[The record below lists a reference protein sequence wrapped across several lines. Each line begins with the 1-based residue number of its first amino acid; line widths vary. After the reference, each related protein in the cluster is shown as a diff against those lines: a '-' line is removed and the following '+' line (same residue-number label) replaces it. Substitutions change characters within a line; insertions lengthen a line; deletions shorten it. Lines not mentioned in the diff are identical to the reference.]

1 MNLEQKRRK
10 ILEEL
15 GYSDSEV
22 REILNEMADPANLDE
37 YGAFPFEEEEECFEH
52 KWRKT
57 ADELFDD
64 MHKKLGRIPT
74 LQEFIETTGYSKTSY
89 YKARQKYKLGLEIDK
104 RIKESE
110 ERYAMAKN
118 KNKHR
123 R

>member
-1 MNLEQKRRK
+1 MNLELQKQVLK
-10 ILEEL
+10 KLDYSDFEIKEILEA
-15 GYSDSEV
+15 S
-22 REILNEMADPANLDE
+22 ADPANLDE
-37 YGAFPFEEEEECFEH
+37 YGAFEEEEEEDFER

-74 LQEFIETTGYSKTSY
+74 LQEFIKTTGYSKTSY
-89 YKARQKYKLGLEIDK
+89 YKARQEYKLGLEMNK